1 MSHFLSLWFKWT
13 WFSTNSSSVRLCV
26 FADDRSSSQQINQS
40 FTPMTGSALRRDG
53 SYLRCKVCGGGSRGG
68 GGGGPGLWGFWS
80 FFRTS
85 GGQTTGEVEE
95 AQSILLSAFVCI
107 GSLLGVWW
115 ICSHHAL
122 SVLLL
127 VGGFMHEALK
137 RWIPFSVFGRRLL
150 EKSYKDRH
158 WHKVK
163 KRKLWISSC
172 FLF

>member
-53 SYLRCKVCGGGSRGG
+53 SYLRCKVCSAVSRRGG
-68 GGGGPGLWGFWS
+68 ELRGYLSSANIFRRVGGE
-80 FFRTS
+80 
-85 GGQTTGEVEE
+85 TTGEVEE

-172 FLF
+172 FVL